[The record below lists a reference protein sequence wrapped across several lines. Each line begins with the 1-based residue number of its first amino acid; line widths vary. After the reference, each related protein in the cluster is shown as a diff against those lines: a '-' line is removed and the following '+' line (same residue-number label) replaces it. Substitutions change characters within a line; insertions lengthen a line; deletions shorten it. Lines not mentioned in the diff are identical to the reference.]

1 MAIKDTKNLIL
12 NNQKLVYS
20 ILKKYNN
27 IHNEDLFQVG
37 MIGLIKAAKLFD
49 ESRKTAFSSFAYKCI
64 SYEIL
69 MYFRKQNRKSFND
82 FAHTISYNTL
92 LDNGCGT
99 LEECLGYTPDF
110 NEEFNK
116 QELYTN
122 INSLLSPIEKSTIIG
137 YYGLNNVPPLKQVE
151 LAKIFNV
158 SQASIARILR
168 RAKKKLKS
176 AMEDSY
182 A

>member
-1 MAIKDTKNLIL
+1 MNEDKENLVL

-20 ILKKYNN
+20 VLKKYNN
-27 IHNEDLFQVG
+27 VHNEDLLQVG

-82 FAHTISYNTL
+82 FANTISYNTL
-92 LDNGCGT
+92 LENGCST
-99 LEECLGYTPDF
+99 LEDCLGYTPNFD
-110 NEEFNK
+110 EELDK
-116 QELYTN
+116 QELYKN
-122 INSLLSPIEKSTIIG
+122 INSLLSPIEKATIIG
-137 YYGLNNVPPLKQVE
+137 YYGLNNVPPLKQTE

-158 SQASIARILR
+158 SQANIARILSR
-168 RAKKKLKS
+168 SKKKLKA
-176 AMEDSY
+176 AMEDY
-182 A
+182 CV